1 MNEEDNISI
10 DLEAETSIIAPLLTP
25 SEIEGNTNYSD
36 TSELPL
42 SENIFAEAQPSIS
55 LPEAYVL
62 GPTPTTENISST
74 LPQYSEILSNLS
86 TGFDPEALYQKT
98 ESLEKQIQEIGSSVN
113 ELQQHGKG
121 SWLHSKDKNN
131 FEERPTVTPTNLIFE
146 NRILRMSSK
155 PEWA

>member
-25 SEIEGNTNYSD
+25 SEVEGNTNYSG

-42 SENIFAEAQPSIS
+42 PENVFAEVQPSIS
-55 LPEAYVL
+55 LPEAFVL

-98 ESLEKQIQEIGSSVN
+98 ESLEKQIQEIGTSVN

-121 SWLHSKDKNN
+121 SWLHPKDKNT

-146 NRILRMSSK
+146 NRIIRMSSK

>member
-42 SENIFAEAQPSIS
+42 PENIFAEAQPSIS

-98 ESLEKQIQEIGSSVN
+98 ESLD
-113 ELQQHGKG
+113 GKG

>member
-10 DLEAETSIIAPLLTP
+10 DLEAETSIIAPLINP
-25 SEIEGNTNYSD
+25 NEIESGTNYSG

-42 SENIFAEAQPSIS
+42 PESVYAEPQPSIS
-55 LPEAYVL
+55 LPEATIL

-74 LPQYSEILSNLS
+74 LPQYSEILSNLF
-86 TGFDPEALYQKT
+86 TGFDPEVLYQKT
-98 ESLEKQIQEIGSSVN
+98 ESLEKQIQEIGTSVN
-113 ELQQHGKG
+113 DLQQHGKG
-121 SWLHSKDKNN
+121 SWINSRDKNN

-146 NRILRMSSK
+146 NRILRMSSR

>member
-25 SEIEGNTNYSD
+25 SEIETNTNYSG

-42 SENIFAEAQPSIS
+42 PENVFAEAQPSIP
-55 LPEAYVL
+55 LPDSFVM

-86 TGFDPEALYQKT
+86 TGFDPEVLYQKT
-98 ESLEKQIQEIGSSVN
+98 ESLEKQIQEIGTSIS

-121 SWLHSKDKNN
+121 SWLQTREKNN

-146 NRILRMSSK
+146 NRILRMTSR